1 MIEWFAS
8 QHHLALNRSHR
19 LFSFG
24 STLIELHSVNVA
36 IPRTYMNESGMA
48 VTALRDYCHFTPDQ
62 LVVIHDDLD
71 LPVGQLRFKKGGRD
85 GGHKGVRSVIGA
97 METDR
102 FWRLKLGIGHA
113 TSPADDVSY
122 VLEKVPAAEWRRLTE
137 MVELAAQ
144 SMVCFAVQGSETAMN
159 RYNQRPAE

>member
-1 MIEWFAS
+1 
-8 QHHLALNRSHR
+8 
-19 LFSFG
+19 
-24 STLIELHSVNVA
+24 
-36 IPRTYMNESGMA
+36 
-48 VTALRDYCHFTPDQ
+48 
-62 LVVIHDDLD
+62 HDDLD